1 MVAMSMRRGT
11 LLSASGFAVSS
22 AAHMIGRAAF
32 FAPDTAISPSSGRPP
47 LMRSLSTGFPLLR
60 RQGAHRQR
68 MDLLAHALA
77 QRRVHQLVALHVAAA
92 GELARDDQRLEV
104 LPVARYF
111 DMLAGEAAFDA
122 RLDAFRCD
130 HGFQCLSL

>member
-47 LMRSLSTGFPLLR
+47 LMRSLSIGFPLLR
-60 RQGAHRQR
+60 GEGAHRQR
-68 MDLLAHALA
+68 VDLLAHALA
-77 QRRVHQLVALHVAAA
+77 QRGVYQLVALHAAAA
-92 GELARDDQRLEV
+92 GKLARYHQRLEM
-104 LPVARYF
+104 LPVADHL
-111 DMLAGEAAFDA
+111 DMLAGDPA
-122 RLDAFRCD
+122 LDACLHAFRGN
-130 HGFQCLSL
+130 HQCLSL

>member
-47 LMRSLSTGFPLLR
+47 LMRSLSTGAPLLGGER
-60 RQGAHRQR
+60 AHRQR
-68 MDLLAHALA
+68 VDLLAHALA
-77 QRRVHQLVALHVAAA
+77 ERRVHQLVALHAAA
-92 GELARDDQRLEV
+92 PGELGRHHQRL
-104 LPVARYF
+104 ARSEERRV
-111 DMLAGEAAFDA
+111 GTE
-122 RLDAFRCD
+122 
-130 HGFQCLSL
+130 